1 MVVRFNLVT
10 GRKENMRRY
19 RILEL
24 GRSMVEMLGVLAIIG
39 LLSIIGIQGYKK
51 AMNRAKANELMDL
64 AMKLHHENLAYAVT
78 QRKPETYPECK
89 LFMRTTSDL
98 TTTEKRRAEWEVP
111 SWVDNPKF
119 NIQVS
124 YCASVKAS
132 SGSPYQRQT
141 YYLMMFYHMNKSRAP
156 WSPASSIRNSCA
168 CAWGMSAIPS
178 WPPRFPAAAALSPPS

>member
-1 MVVRFNLVT
+1 
-10 GRKENMRRY
+10 MRRY

-141 YYLMMFYHMNKSRAP
+141 YYLMMFYHMNKDICQEIKKMTQDGSGAYRLLTT
-156 WSPASSIRNSCA
+156 ASDSLPIHVYCSSGYSTSEA
-168 CAWGMSAIPS
+168 T
-178 WPPRFPAAAALSPPS
+178 ALW